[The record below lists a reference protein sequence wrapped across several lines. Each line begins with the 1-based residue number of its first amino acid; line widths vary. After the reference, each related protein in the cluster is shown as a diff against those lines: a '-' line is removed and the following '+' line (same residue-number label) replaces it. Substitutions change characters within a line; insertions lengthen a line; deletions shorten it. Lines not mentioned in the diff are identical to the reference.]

1 MLDQIVGIC
10 LDMSFSFLFL
20 NKKNI
25 FTAFVFVIFCLIP
38 IKYVVSL
45 EIGEEIFQGN
55 CAGCHTIGKGDLV
68 GPDLSGVTLRREENW
83 LIKQIKDPDG
93 LVEEKDP
100 IALQLLKEF
109 NMPMVALGLSDDE
122 IKEIILYLKNV
133 DKNINQEATSTS
145 DLSSQYIFT
154 IIISILMIIFITLLA
169 LKVGKKNVD
178 VK

>member
-1 MLDQIVGIC
+1 
-10 LDMSFSFLFL
+10 MSFSFLFL

-25 FTAFVFVIFCLIP
+25 FTVFVFIIFCLIP
-38 IKYVVSL
+38 IKYLVSS

-55 CAGCHTIGKGDLV
+55 CAGCHTIGKGNLV
-68 GPDLSGVTLRREENW
+68 GPDLSGVTIRREENW

-122 IKEIILYLKNV
+122 IKEIILYLKNL
-133 DKNINQEATSTS
+133 DKNINQEPTSTA
-145 DLSSQYIFT
+145 DLPSRYIFT
-154 IIISILMIIFITLLA
+154 LIISILLIIFITLLA

-178 VK
+178 IK